1 MPAER
6 IRVVPFIYLSHEAEL
21 SGDAKLKDAQACP
34 ESAKRSPG
42 DRKPGN
48 GIRGPI
54 SRHEGSRGA
63 MYEDEKKKKIGML
76 FCIT

>member
-1 MPAER
+1 M
-6 IRVVPFIYLSHEAEL
+6 FQFNIYLSHEAEL

-34 ESAKRSPG
+34 ESAKCRFG

-54 SRHEGSRGA
+54 SRRERSRGD
-63 MYEDEKKKKIGML
+63 MYEDKARSRWDIFTLNSVKEAQ
-76 FCIT
+76 